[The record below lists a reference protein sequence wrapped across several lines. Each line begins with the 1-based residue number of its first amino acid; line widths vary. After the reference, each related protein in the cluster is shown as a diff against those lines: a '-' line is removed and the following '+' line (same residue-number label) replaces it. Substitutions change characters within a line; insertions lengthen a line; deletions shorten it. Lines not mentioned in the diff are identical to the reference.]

1 MEALELILG
10 QVERVDLLDALGTD
24 YARQGGKDALLAILA
39 GHERGGGKHG
49 VLVVQHGGADARGG
63 VGDGVLGA
71 LLALVGHIAALARE
85 LLDLHVVEGVLVGV
99 LGLKLVE
106 ALAGDGRGLKGGQ
119 LAKAVLADHVGVDG
133 LGAHADLLG
142 DLGAQAGGV
151 QAAARA
157 DDLLGIVAGQVPQ
170 LGAHD
175 VAGVGDAH
183 EDAVEAGV
191 DDAFGKGAG
200 GVGGKEQLTVAV
212 TSGQRDLAG
221 SVDDDVAAGQLLVVV
236 VAVDDLGVIRDKRK
250 GVAQVLDL
258 GRHLGLVDITQVQL
272 VGNALHKQAVGDM
285 CSYVAL
291 ADHTD
296 LTRLVH
302 ICILSAEFFASNHCS
317 VQLPLC

>member
-1 MEALELILG
+1 MRRLPPGELRDVVADVLAALVEALELCLR
-10 QVERVDLLDALGTD
+10 QVECVDLLDTLGANH
-24 YARQGGKDALLAILA
+24 ARQRGVDALLAVLA
-39 GHERGGGKHG
+39 GHEGRRAQHG

-85 LLDLHVVEGVLVGV
+85 LLDLHVVKGVLVGV

-106 ALAGDGRGLKGGQ
+106 ALAGDGRGLKGGK

-175 VAGVGDAH
+175 VAGVGDAY
-183 EDAVEAGV
+183 EDAVKAGV
-191 DDAFGKGAG
+191 DDAIGERAG
-200 GVGGKEQLTVAV
+200 GIGSEEQLAIAVA
-212 TSGQRDLAG
+212 GGEGHLAG
-221 SVDDDVAAGQLLVVV
+221 GIDDHIAAGKLLVTIVDVDDFGVV
-236 VAVDDLGVIRDKRK
+236 RNERKR
-250 GVAQVLDL
+250 VAQ
-258 GRHLGLVDITQVQL
+258 
-272 VGNALHKQAVGDM
+272 
-285 CSYVAL
+285 
-291 ADHTD
+291 
-296 LTRLVH
+296 
-302 ICILSAEFFASNHCS
+302 ILN
-317 VQLPLC
+317 L

>member
-1 MEALELILG
+1 MLAALVEALELVLG
-10 QVERVDLLDALGTD
+10 KVECVDLLDALGAD
-24 YARQGGKDALLAILA
+24 HARQGGEDALLAILA
-39 GHERGGGKHG
+39 GHKRRGRKHG

-71 LLALVGHIAALARE
+71 LLASVGHIAALARE

-106 ALAGDGRGLKGGQ
+106 AFASDGCGLKGSK

-151 QAAARA
+151 QTAARA

-183 EDAVEAGV
+183 EDAVKAGV
-191 DDAFGKGAG
+191 DDALGKGAG
-200 GVGGKEQLTVAV
+200 GVGGKEQLAVAV
-212 TSGQRDLAG
+212 ASGQRDLTG
-221 SVDDDVAAGQLLVVV
+221 SVDNDVAAGKLLVVV
-236 VAVDDLGVIRDKRK
+236 IAVDDLGVVRDK
-250 GVAQVLDL
+250 
-258 GRHLGLVDITQVQL
+258 
-272 VGNALHKQAVGDM
+272 
-285 CSYVAL
+285 
-291 ADHTD
+291 
-296 LTRLVH
+296 
-302 ICILSAEFFASNHCS
+302 
-317 VQLPLC
+317 

>member
-1 MEALELILG
+1 M
-10 QVERVDLLDALGTD
+10 
-24 YARQGGKDALLAILA
+24 
-39 GHERGGGKHG
+39 
-49 VLVVQHGGADARGG
+49 
-63 VGDGVLGA
+63 
-71 LLALVGHIAALARE
+71 
-85 LLDLHVVEGVLVGV
+85 VEGVLVGV
-99 LGLKLVE
+99 LGLELVE

-133 LGAHADLLG
+133 LGAHADLFG
-142 DLGAQAGGV
+142 DLGAQAGRV
-151 QAAARA
+151 QTAARA

-170 LGAHD
+170 LGAYD

-183 EDAVEAGV
+183 EDAVEVGV

-200 GVGGKEQLTVAV
+200 GVGGKEQLAVAV
-212 TSGQRDLAG
+212 AGGQRDLAG
-221 SVDDDVAAGQLLVVV
+221 GVDDDVAAGKLLVVV
-236 VAVDDLGVIRDKRK
+236 VAVDDLGVVRDKRK

-258 GRHLGLVDITQVQL
+258 GRHLGLVDIAQVQL

-302 ICILSAEFFASNHCS
+302 IMYPFGRVFRVE
-317 VQLPLC
+317 PL